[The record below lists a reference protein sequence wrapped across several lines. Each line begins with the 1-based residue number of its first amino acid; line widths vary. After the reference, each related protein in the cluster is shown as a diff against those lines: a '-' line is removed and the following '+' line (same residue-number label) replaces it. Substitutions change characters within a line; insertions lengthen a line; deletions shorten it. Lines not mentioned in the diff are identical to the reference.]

1 MSVKGVCEM
10 NKLAEIK
17 KIADENNG
25 IITTSDVT
33 SRGISKT
40 TLSTFVKQ
48 NDYERIYQGVY
59 CSKDVWQD
67 DLYLFSLRCP
77 KTIFS
82 HETALFLLDMTD
94 SEPLNYTV
102 TVKTGYNATHLRN
115 DNIKVFSIKKEFF
128 KLGIITVDTPYGNKI
143 LTYNAERTICDILR
157 NRSKI
162 EIGVFSDA
170 LKQYVKRKDKNL
182 HRLVEYSKKLRV
194 NNLLN
199 KYLEVLL

>member
-1 MSVKGVCEM
+1 MD
-10 NKLAEIK
+10 KLAEIK
-17 KIADENNG
+17 KIADTNNG
-25 IITTSDVT
+25 VITTSDVT
-33 SRGISKT
+33 NRGISKT
-40 TLSTFVKQ
+40 TLSKFIKQ
-48 NDYERIYQGVY
+48 NDYERIYRGVY
-59 CSKDVWQD
+59 CAKEVWQD
-67 DLYLFSLRCP
+67 GLYLFSLRCP

-94 SEPLNYTV
+94 AEPLNYTV

-115 DNIKVFSIKKEFF
+115 ENIKVFSIKREFF
-128 KLGIITVDTPYGNKI
+128 ELGIITIDTPYGNKV

-162 EIGVFSDA
+162 ETRIFSDA
-170 LKQYVKRKDKNL
+170 MKQYIKRKDKNL
-182 HRLVEYSKKLRV
+182 HLLVEYSKKLRV